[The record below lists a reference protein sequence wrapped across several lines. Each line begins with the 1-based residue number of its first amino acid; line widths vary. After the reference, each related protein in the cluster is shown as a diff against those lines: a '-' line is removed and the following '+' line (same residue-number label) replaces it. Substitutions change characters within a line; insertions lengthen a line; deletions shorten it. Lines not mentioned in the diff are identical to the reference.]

1 MENTEAKLQV
11 RMSFSDAHYAGNL
24 VVKDSIL

>member
-1 MENTEAKLQV
+1 MENTEAKLRV
-11 RMSFSDAHYAGNL
+11 RMSSSDAHYAGNL